1 MLLADEQQGC
11 HEIEVIPVV
20 KARLSGLKFWKYVK
34 TQQKDWRSGSG
45 SGLRQ
50 NVEHSMCCV
59 CQSFATLHIFW
70 NMQEIFRPAGCWVS
84 LQEGTL

>member
-1 MLLADEQQGC
+1 MLLADEQQGL

-20 KARLSGLKFWKYVK
+20 KARLSGLKFCKYVK
-34 TQQKDWRSGSG
+34 TGQKGRWSGSRPG
-45 SGLRQ
+45 VRQ

-59 CQSFATLHIFW
+59 CQFFPTLHTLW
-70 NMQEIFRPAGCWVS
+70 NMQEIFRLAGCWVG